1 MSHLSHCHGGLT
13 AEDEWSGDDA
23 PHESLWWGSW
33 GENSLMLWW
42 FCSHSSFN
50 VSPTLITMNIKRQVG
65 SPLAFTQASSVPLH
79 PLESS
84 APQENICPFLPHF
97 LLLPEQNP
105 KAADTDSPSVIEK
118 INRWRRKK
126 SMACMFILCCWML
139 KTRFSS
145 CFGVKGWMR
154 WDNYWGR
161 AEGRG
166 DS

>member
-1 MSHLSHCHGGLT
+1 MVRWRRSAWIALMGK
-13 AEDEWSGDDA
+13 
-23 PHESLWWGSW
+23 LWIER

-50 VSPTLITMNIKRQVG
+50 VSPTLITMNIKRQAG
-65 SPLAFTQASSVPLH
+65 SPLAFAQASSVPLQ
-79 PLESS
+79 PLGSS
-84 APQENICPFLPHF
+84 APQENICPFLPHFLPF

-118 INRWRRKK
+118 INRWSRKK
-126 SMACMFILCCWML
+126 NMCHSSQACMFILCCWML

-161 AEGRG
+161 AEERG